1 MIRLRQVALV
11 ARDLDPVVADLAA
24 VFGLKVAYRD
34 PAVATYGLV
43 NAVLPFGGEFI
54 EIVQPVTPDAS
65 AARYL
70 ERRGG
75 DAGYML
81 IFQVPDALRHRV
93 RLEEQGIRTIAKLDR
108 PDYTFTHFHPADFN
122 GVLTSIDTQDDGRSW
137 RDRLGPW
144 TPAGPDWQASMA
156 EPGIAGIMGAR
167 IQADDP
173 AAVAQR
179 WAGLL
184 ESETIPGHPAAI
196 RLDNGTIEF
205 TEASGRAGTG
215 FTALDLAVVDPD
227 LYVGRAESFGIET
240 AECAVT
246 IGGVAMR
253 LHHV

>member
-1 MIRLRQVALV
+1 MMRLRQVALV
-11 ARDLDPVVADLAA
+11 AHDLEPVVVDLAA
-24 VFGLKVAYRD
+24 VFGLKVAFRD
-34 PAVATYGLV
+34 PAVATYGLI

-81 IFQVPDALRHRV
+81 IFQVPDALRHRT
-93 RLEEQGIRTIAKLDR
+93 RLEEQGIRAIAKLDR
-108 PDYTFTHFHPADFN
+108 PEYRFTHFHPADFN

-144 TPAGPDWQASMA
+144 TPVGQDWQAAMA
-156 EPGIAGIMGAR
+156 EPGIIGIVGAGI
-167 IQADDP
+167 QVDNP

-184 ESETIPGHPAAI
+184 EAERVAGHPAAI
-196 RLDNGTIEF
+196 QLDNATIEF
-205 TEASGRAGTG
+205 TEVSGRAGTG
-215 FTALDLAVVDPD
+215 FTALDLAVANPD
-227 LYVGRAESFGIET
+227 LYLARAKTHGIKTQEK
-240 AECAVT
+240 AVI
-246 IGGVAMR
+246 IGGVMVRVHAA
-253 LHHV
+253 